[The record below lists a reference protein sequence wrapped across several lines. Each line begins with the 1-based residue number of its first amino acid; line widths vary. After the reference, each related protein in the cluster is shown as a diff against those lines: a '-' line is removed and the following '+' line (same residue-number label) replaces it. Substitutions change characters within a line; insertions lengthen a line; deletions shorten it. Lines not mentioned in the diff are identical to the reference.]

1 MLQDILVF
9 GFLIGLAGW
18 TFVVLPLLYHF
29 VWT

>member
-9 GFLIGLAGW
+9 AFLISLACW
-18 TFVVLPLLYHF
+18 TYAVLPLLYHF